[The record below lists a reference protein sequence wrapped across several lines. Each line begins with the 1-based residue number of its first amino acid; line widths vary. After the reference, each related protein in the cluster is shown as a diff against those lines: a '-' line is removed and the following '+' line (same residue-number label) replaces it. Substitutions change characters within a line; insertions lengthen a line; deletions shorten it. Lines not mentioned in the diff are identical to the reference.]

1 MVCSFVEWT
10 VEWPHGVRMHLPL
23 DVASGVGIDN
33 CVVLSPSSLLSCFI
47 LVRMVNL
54 SRNIDGVRMHQMVRL
69 EWELTFVPFSPQFL
83 FWYRWGWLFF
93 CFFCS
98 KCFLSIVT
106 LSFYHF
112 VILLFCLFLVACYAT
127 LHPAMSVGRSI
138 GWSVGRSVGR
148 LVGRSVSPLL
158 TFSAFLSFLI
168 KQLLP
173 RCPSDL
179 QHCSC
184 PPARD

>member
-10 VEWPHGVRMHLPL
+10 VESPHGVRMRLLL
-23 DVASGVGIDN
+23 DAASGVGIDI
-33 CVVLSPSSLLSCFI
+33 CAILPPISLLI
-47 LVRMVNL
+47 QMGLVV
-54 SRNIDGVRMHQMVRL
+54 
-69 EWELTFVPFSPQFL
+69 FL
-83 FWYRWGWLFF
+83 FLLF
-93 CFFCS
+93 

-138 GWSVGRSVGR
+138 GWSVGWSVGR

-158 TFSAFLSFLI
+158 TFSAFLRFLSI
-168 KQLLP
+168 RLLP
-173 RCPSDL
+173 
-179 QHCSC
+179 
-184 PPARD
+184 